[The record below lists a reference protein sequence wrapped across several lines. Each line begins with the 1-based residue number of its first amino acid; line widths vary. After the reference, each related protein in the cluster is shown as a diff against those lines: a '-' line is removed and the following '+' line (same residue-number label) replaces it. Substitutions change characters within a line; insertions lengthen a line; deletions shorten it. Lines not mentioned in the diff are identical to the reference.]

1 MAVADS
7 GRPQPMENQLEHSS
21 GSRPGRRLRYLIDII
36 VLAAAIVAIERA
48 IGFLTIPAGLPA
60 QVMFDVVTRVPE
72 IAVVWLL
79 LRLRGETVV
88 DIGLKWPRSWSQAV
102 LIGFLAGAVVFAVI
116 YISEKAGYHR
126 DLSAFNA
133 VKGNLT
139 LTVYGVFY
147 SFFGAG
153 FYEEFMFRGFL
164 LHGLAMLFGASRA
177 AWNVA
182 VVVQG
187 ALFGMA
193 HAYQNPLGIA
203 ITGTLGILM
212 GFLFLASGRN
222 LWPVI
227 IGHGLYDASRFILF
241 YFQGPPGG

>member
-1 MAVADS
+1 MA
-7 GRPQPMENQLEHSS
+7 NQLEHSG
-21 GSRPGRRLRYLIDII
+21 GSRPARRFRYLIDIL

-48 IGFLTIPAGLPA
+48 VGFLTIPACLPA
-60 QVMFDVVTRVPE
+60 QVVFDFATRVPE
-72 IAVVWLL
+72 IAIAWLL
-79 LRLRGETVV
+79 LRLRSETLV
-88 DIGLKWPRSWSQAV
+88 DIGLKRPRSWPQAI
-102 LIGFLAGAVVFAVI
+102 LIGFLAAAVVFVLI

-139 LTVYGVFY
+139 LTVYDVFY
-147 SFFGAG
+147 SFIGAG
-153 FYEEFMFRGFL
+153 FYEEFIFRGFL

-177 AWNVA
+177 AWNA
-182 VVVQG
+182 AALLQG

-203 ITGTLGILM
+203 ITGTLGIMM

-222 LWPVI
+222 LWPLI
-227 IGHGLYDASRFILF
+227 IGHGFYDASRFILF
-241 YFQGPPGG
+241 FFQGPPGG